1 MNKSLL
7 TMLITASLF
16 SAPLIAEDSYDY
28 ISTPEPIQV
37 DDLIDDDNDGVINA
51 RDLCPQTPLNAEI
64 DNEGCGTFIKT
75 EEELSLHILFANDSD
90 EIQPVFLT
98 QIREMAEFLKTYPS
112 TSIELQGFA
121 SKVGNEAYNLAL
133 SERRASSVKEAL
145 LSNGIESKRVQVVG
159 FGDSNLSELGD
170 DPVSHAKNRKVV
182 ATVIGHKGNV
192 KEEWSIFTK
201 IGKQFLYP
209 EKGS

>member
-7 TMLITASLF
+7 TMLITTSLF

-90 EIQPVFLT
+90 EVQPVFLT

-201 IGKQFLYP
+201 IGK
-209 EKGS
+209 

>member
-201 IGKQFLYP
+201 IGK
-209 EKGS
+209 